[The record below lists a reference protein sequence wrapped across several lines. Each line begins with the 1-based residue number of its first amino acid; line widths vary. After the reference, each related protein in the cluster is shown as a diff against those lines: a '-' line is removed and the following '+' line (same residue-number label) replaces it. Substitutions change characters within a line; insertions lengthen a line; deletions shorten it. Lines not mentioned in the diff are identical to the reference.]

1 MAETA
6 NSLGGPDVKNDKM
19 PIAMTQDRSSGCR
32 KQQESPNLTADRD
45 ALCHCMRHNE
55 SDAAFSSRRRP
66 LRDRAGATRPTKRT
80 AKLAYRRRSRRKL
93 GTGSSARRP
102 TTARSEPA
110 GRGMRLRKCCAASAA
125 ERDRR
130 SAAMKACVPE
140 RAKTMEKLR
149 TMLQEAF
156 GFVPEWVIGLG
167 LVCLAIICAL
177 LVHWIAVAL
186 AKRAIGPSRSIAI

>member
-93 GTGSSARRP
+93 GTGSSARRSHNGP
-102 TTARSEPA
+102 FGTSRPRDAFAEMLCCICR
-110 GRGMRLRKCCAASAA
+110 RKGSAICGDDGLCS
-125 ERDRR
+125 RKGKDHG
-130 SAAMKACVPE
+130 KV
-140 RAKTMEKLR
+140 R
-149 TMLQEAF
+149 TMLQEEF
-156 GFVPEWVIGLG
+156 G
-167 LVCLAIICAL
+167 
-177 LVHWIAVAL
+177 
-186 AKRAIGPSRSIAI
+186 